1 MNESIFKAY
10 DVRGVYP
17 HELNEVDS
25 YHIGVGFACSAN
37 LAGETVVV
45 GRDMRTSSQTI
56 MEALVKGLV
65 ACGVAVIDVGLVTSP
80 MLYYSVNKMKL
91 KAGVMVTASHNS
103 KQYNGFKFVLE
114 GAQPLEEGTG
124 LASLKAAAL
133 VSEDSMHSRTAQ
145 IRMMDVSDMYTE
157 FMCLNVPVTSDRRVI
172 IDTGNGAAG
181 PIIKKVL
188 DMQGVNYQPV
198 FFRPDGEFPN
208 HDANPL
214 IPSNLDHLRC
224 LVARQIGDIGAAFD
238 GDGDRVCFI
247 DEDGQVVPGDITTLI
262 FALDELGVFEN
273 GDNQDLVSR
282 KIVVKETKKTF
293 LYDLRSSKIV
303 PEMIEKF
310 GGTAIMT
317 RVGHAFIKKA
327 MVEHDAVLGGELSY
341 HYYWREFFNCE
352 SGVFAL
358 LKMLSILE
366 RTGVTLASIVKQLKK
381 YNNSGEVNFEVNDP
395 ERTLATVRK
404 RYADWTLDDL
414 DGLTATY
421 KDRRFNLRMS
431 NTEPLLRLNVET
443 NSTEDTQELVQEI
456 IKLCQRSSK

>member
-1 MNESIFKAY
+1 
-10 DVRGVYP
+10 
-17 HELNEVDS
+17 
-25 YHIGVGFACSAN
+25 
-37 LAGETVVV
+37 
-45 GRDMRTSSQTI
+45 
-56 MEALVKGLV
+56 
-65 ACGVAVIDVGLVTSP
+65 
-80 MLYYSVNKMKL
+80 
-91 KAGVMVTASHNS
+91 
-103 KQYNGFKFVLE
+103 
-114 GAQPLEEGTG
+114 
-124 LASLKAAAL
+124 
-133 VSEDSMHSRTAQ
+133 
-145 IRMMDVSDMYTE
+145 
-157 FMCLNVPVTSDRRVI
+157 
-172 IDTGNGAAG
+172 
-181 PIIKKVL
+181 
-188 DMQGVNYQPV
+188 
-198 FFRPDGEFPN
+198 
-208 HDANPL
+208 
-214 IPSNLDHLRC
+214 
-224 LVARQIGDIGAAFD
+224 
-238 GDGDRVCFI
+238 
-247 DEDGQVVPGDITTLI
+247 
-262 FALDELGVFEN
+262 
-273 GDNQDLVSR
+273 
-282 KIVVKETKKTF
+282 
-293 LYDLRSSKIV
+293 
-303 PEMIEKF
+303 
-310 GGTAIMT
+310 MT